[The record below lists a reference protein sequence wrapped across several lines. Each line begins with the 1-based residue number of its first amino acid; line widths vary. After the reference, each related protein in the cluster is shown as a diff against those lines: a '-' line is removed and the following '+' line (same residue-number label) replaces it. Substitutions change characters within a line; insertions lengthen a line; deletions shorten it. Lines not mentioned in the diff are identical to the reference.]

1 MINNKTY
8 KLVLSAVFCALV
20 FAMTYISIPTPPI
33 GNINLGDCMI
43 IICACV
49 LGGAYSVLAGALG
62 ATLCDIASGY
72 VIYAPATF
80 IIKAVMVIIILFA
93 RKKIL
98 MSKSFIPLILSG
110 IFAELFMIIGYF
122 FYEAIFLSYGFG
134 AIANTPFNAIQG
146 VINIV
151 VSILI
156 FALLKRIN
164 LIKND

>member
-80 IIKAVMVIIILFA
+80 VIKAVMILIILTF
-93 RKKIL
+93 RKQIL
-98 MSKSFIPLILSG
+98 KNKGYLSLILSG
-110 IFAELFMIIGYF
+110 ILAELVMIAGYF
-122 FYEAIFLSYGFG
+122 LYEAIFLSYGFG
-134 AIANTPFNAIQG
+134 AIANIPFNAIQG

-156 FALLKRIN
+156 FVLLKRIN